1 MKYYSYKEKEVKC
14 QDSLRMKLMM
24 CKSPSLSPS
33 LALYLCV
40 FISLSIL
47 FETLDIFK
55 RSFKLRIKQRY
66 YI

>member
-33 LALYLCV
+33 LALYLSV
-40 FISLSIL
+40 SLSLYLSL
-47 FETLDIFK
+47 FFLK
-55 RSFKLRIKQRY
+55 R
-66 YI
+66 